1 MQNIN
6 IEHTRTHT
14 HTHTLGNIVHRSIRV
29 TSAGKQFCEI
39 EEMKHLRSVADP
51 VRDS

>member
-14 HTHTLGNIVHRSIRV
+14 HTLGNIVHRSICV